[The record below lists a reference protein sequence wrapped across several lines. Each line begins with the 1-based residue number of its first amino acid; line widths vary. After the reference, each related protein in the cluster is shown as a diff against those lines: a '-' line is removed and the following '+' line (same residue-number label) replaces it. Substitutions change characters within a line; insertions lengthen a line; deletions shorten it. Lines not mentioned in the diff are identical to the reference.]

1 MRRVLGGK
9 GLVSPKA
16 AAYSEHPS
24 DQTSVLAV
32 IVQFEGTS
40 NSSGALHAK
49 RNTVHVHQLYIYSY
63 THTCIVQNTFVHTAP
78 EVQGLPVC
86 SMDVDFSTKL
96 YKPRVSV

>member
-49 RNTVHVHQLYIYSY
+49 RNTVHVHQLYIYIAI
-63 THTCIVQNTFVHTAP
+63 HT
-78 EVQGLPVC
+78 PVLC
-86 SMDVDFSTKL
+86 RTRLCTQLLKCKGF
-96 YKPRVSV
+96 PSVAWM